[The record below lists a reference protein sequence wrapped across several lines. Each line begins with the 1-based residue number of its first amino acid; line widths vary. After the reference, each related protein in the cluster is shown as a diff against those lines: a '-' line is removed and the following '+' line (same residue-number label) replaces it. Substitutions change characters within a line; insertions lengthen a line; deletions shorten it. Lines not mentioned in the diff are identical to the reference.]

1 VIEPAWWLVVLPAA
15 ATPLVYFTRR
25 WGIGAYMAALVSL
38 LTGWLA
44 WNLPPTNPMRL
55 MGRTFLLDPLTQ
67 QTMALLFVTSAVLFV
82 ASWRLQQGWYFP
94 PLGLVVLSL
103 FAVAGMSRHLGIT
116 AVALMLAAIVS
127 LPIIQGDEAPPYQGW
142 QGGSIRAAW
151 RFLAMMLIALPFV
164 LMAAWRVDAYR
175 EDVEHNAAYL
185 AQAALFLAVGIGLWT
200 GAAPLHGWATAVGA
214 GSPPVAAAFVLIG
227 FPLLAL
233 VTLAHVFAEAAWF
246 TWSIAAG
253 HWLLLAGLASAGL
266 GGLFAAVQ
274 RNLRATLGY
283 AALFDLGCLLVGMAV
298 RGPASDLAFY
308 SGLAIRALGLTLI
321 GIATA
326 VIRLEAGGDAL
337 AGLGGA
343 ARRLPLASAALM
355 VGAFTLTGLPLTA
368 GFPPRWMLLHDLAGL
383 DPRWSWVLVAASLG
397 VAVAYLRALAAM
409 LGAPVAAA
417 PRRHPAAGRWAT
429 SGLLVGLTLVSLWLG
444 VLPAALFDL
453 AARLIQLYP
462 LPPP

>member
-1 VIEPAWWLVVLPAA
+1 VIEPAWWLVILPAA

-82 ASWRLQQGWYFP
+82 AGWRLQQGWYFP
-94 PLGLVVLSL
+94 PLGLVVLGL

-116 AVALMLAAIVS
+116 AVAMMLAAIVS
-127 LPIIQGDEAPPYQGW
+127 VPIIQGDQA
-142 QGGSIRAAW
+142 GSIRAAW

-164 LMAAWRVDAYR
+164 LLAAWRVDAYR
-175 EDVEHNAAYL
+175 EDIEHNAAYL
-185 AQAALFLAVGIGLWT
+185 GQAALFLAVGISIWL
-200 GAAPLHGWATAVGA
+200 AAVPMHGWATAVGA
-214 GSPPVAAAFVLIG
+214 GAPPVAAAFVLIG

-233 VTLAHVFAEAAWF
+233 VTLAHVLAEAPWF
-246 TWSIAAG
+246 TWSAAASR
-253 HWLLLAGLASAGL
+253 WLLVVGLASAGL
-266 GGLFAAVQ
+266 GGLLGAVQ
-274 RNLRATLGY
+274 RNLRAVLGY
-283 AALFDLGCLLVGMAV
+283 AALFDLGCLLAGMAV

-337 AGLGGA
+337 AGLGGV
-343 ARRLPLASAALM
+343 ARRLPLASIALL
-355 VGAFTLTGLPLTA
+355 VGACTLMGLPLTA
-368 GFPPRWMLLHDLAGL
+368 GFPPRWMLLRDLAGL
-383 DPRWSWVLVAASLG
+383 DPHWSWVLVAASLG
-397 VAVAYLRALAAM
+397 IAIAYLRALAAM
-409 LGAPVAAA
+409 LAAPAAA
-417 PRRHPAAGRWAT
+417 GPKPRLAAGRWAT

-444 VLPAALFDL
+444 VLPAALFQL